1 MLNILAEKGDFLSP
15 GRMIGMP
22 ENYSAHGSDV
32 DHLIDVV
39 QWFMI
44 ALFVGWTIFFLY
56 TIIRFHKSNNPKADY
71 HGVKNHLS
79 SHLEIGVVIVEAVLL
94 LGFALP
100 FWSERVDTFQEAV
113 DRNGVRVRAIGFQ
126 FGWQY
131 HYAGADGKFGR
142 IDRSLVS
149 YQGDPCIDPDDPNGF
164 DDFVT
169 GTLKLPVGR
178 PAIVNV
184 TSTDV
189 IHNYA
194 IIPMRIQQDAIPGV
208 DIPMWFTPVREIET
222 TVVCAQLCGEG
233 HGRMVGK
240 MEVVKEASF
249 DKWLAKQSADAKK
262 ANEAKRA
269 KEEKESGGDEV
280 ALTN

>member
-1 MLNILAEKGDFLSP
+1 MFNILAEKGDFLSP

-22 ENYSAHGSDV
+22 DNYSAHGSDV

-44 ALFVGWTIFFLY
+44 ALFVGWTIFFLF
-56 TIIRFHKSNNPKADY
+56 TIFRFHRSRNPKADY

-100 FWSERVDTFQEAV
+100 FWSERVDTFQDAV
-113 DRNGVRVRAIGFQ
+113 DRDAVRVRAIGYQ
-126 FGWQY
+126 FGWKY
-131 HYAGADGKFGR
+131 HYAGEDGKFGR
-142 IDRSLVS
+142 IDRSIVS
-149 YQGDPCIDPDDPNGF
+149 SPGDPCIDPDDPNGY
-164 DDFVT
+164 DDFTSDV
-169 GTLKLPVGR
+169 LRLPVGR

-208 DIPMWFTPVREIET
+208 DIPMWFTPTRELET

-233 HGRMVGK
+233 HGRMVGT
-240 MEVVKEASF
+240 MEVTAASSF
-249 DKWLAKQSADAKK
+249 DNWH
-262 ANEAKRA
+262 
-269 KEEKESGGDEV
+269 KEESDKEKQKNDPNYKAPEDTV
-280 ALTN
+280 AAK

>member
-1 MLNILAEKGDFLSP
+1 MLEFLAAKGDWLSP

-32 DHLIDVV
+32 DHLIDVI

-44 ALFVGWTIFFLY
+44 ALFVGWTLFFLY
-56 TIIRFHKSNNPKADY
+56 TIVRFHRSNNPKADY
-71 HGVKNHLS
+71 YGVRSHLS
-79 SHLEIGVVIVEAVLL
+79 THLEFGVIIVEAVLL

-100 FWSERVDTFQEAV
+100 FWGERVDTFQDAV
-113 DRNGVRVRAIGFQ
+113 DRDAVRVRAIGYQ
-126 FGWQY
+126 FGWKY

-142 IDRSLVS
+142 IDRSLVKE
-149 YQGDPCIDPDDPNGF
+149 QGDACIDQDDPNGF
-164 DDFVT
+164 DDFVVD
-169 GTLKLPVGR
+169 TLKLPVGR

-184 TSTDV
+184 TTTDV

-240 MEVVKEASF
+240 MEVIKAGSF
-249 DKWLAKQSADAKK
+249 DKWIKDKSE
-262 ANEAKRA
+262 EAK
-269 KEEKESGGDEV
+269 ESSLDREVSV
-280 ALTN
+280 ALAP

>member
-1 MLNILAEKGDFLSP
+1 MFNILADKGDLLSP
-15 GRMIGMP
+15 GRLIGMP

-44 ALFVGWTIFFLY
+44 ALFIGWTLFFLY
-56 TIIRFHKSNNPKADY
+56 TIIRFHKSNYPKADY
-71 HGVKNHLS
+71 YGVKGHLS
-79 SHLEIGVVIVEAVLL
+79 SHLEVGVVIVEAVLL
-94 LGFALP
+94 LGFAFP
-100 FWSERVDTFQEAV
+100 FWSERVDTFEDAV
-113 DRNGVRVRAIGFQ
+113 DRDAVRVRAIGYQ
-126 FGWQY
+126 FGWNY

-142 IDRSLVS
+142 IDRTTVS
-149 YQGDPCIDPDDPNGF
+149 SQGDPCIDEDDPNGY
-164 DDFVT
+164 DDFVV
-169 GTLKLPVGR
+169 GTLKLPVDR

-222 TVVCAQLCGEG
+222 SVVCAQLCGAG
-233 HGRMVGK
+233 HANMKGK
-240 MEVVKEASF
+240 LEVVKQAEF
-249 DKWLAKQSADAKK
+249 NKWLEKLSSDAKK
-262 ANEAKRA
+262 ENSPPEEEPLAK
-269 KEEKESGGDEV
+269 K
-280 ALTN
+280 

>member
-1 MLNILAEKGDFLSP
+1 MFDILANKGDFLSP

-22 ENYSAHGSDV
+22 ENFSAHGSDV

-44 ALFVGWTIFFLY
+44 ALFVGWTAFFLY
-56 TIIRFHKSNNPKADY
+56 TIVRYHRSNNPKADY
-71 HGVKNHLS
+71 HGVKSHLS

-100 FWSERVDTFQEAV
+100 FWSERVDTFQDAV
-113 DRNGVRVRAIGFQ
+113 DRDAVRVRAIGYQ
-126 FGWQY
+126 FGWKY

-142 IDRSLVS
+142 IDRSTVS
-149 YQGDPCIDPDDPNGF
+149 YPGDPCIDKDDPNGK
-164 DDFVT
+164 DDFVVD
-169 GTLKLPVGR
+169 TLKLPVNR
-178 PAIVNV
+178 PSIVNV

-208 DIPMWFTPVREIET
+208 DIPMWFTPTRELET
-222 TVVCAQLCGEG
+222 TVVCGQLCGEG
-233 HGRMVGK
+233 HGSMVGK
-240 MEVVKEASF
+240 MEVVKQGSF
-249 DKWLAKQSADAKK
+249 DKWL
-262 ANEAKRA
+262 
-269 KEEKESGGDEV
+269 EEKSAEALRKNTKPEERPKAEV
-280 ALTN
+280 AAKG